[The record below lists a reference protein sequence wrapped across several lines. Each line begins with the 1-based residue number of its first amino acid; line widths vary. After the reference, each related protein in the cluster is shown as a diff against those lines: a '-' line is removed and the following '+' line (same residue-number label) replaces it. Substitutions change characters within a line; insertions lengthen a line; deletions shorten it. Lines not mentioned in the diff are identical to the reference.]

1 MSVEVFQTS
10 KEAVQAARRV
20 LDLGATCKASQSRY
34 EIMRATVWG
43 IAGPSG
49 TAHVNRVLC
58 CALPTWRLISE
69 RASVSEEHFRA
80 ELRVALSTLQ
90 DSGDLVELSG
100 GYWAPATARF
110 VALPEDAG
118 SLLVGGVPSA
128 LLSIDR
134 NLIQHHGPYRH
145 FANVP
150 LVLTESL
157 PVEAFLSWARLPDL
171 PLPDWGQSVIDS
183 LERVTYLP
191 DKSEAFEFYLPEKA
205 RPGTPQFKRWSA
217 DAANITG
224 TVLARR
230 TRLYGAREYRLVDV
244 RSGKIVSACEFQDI
258 DVRRFMYAL
267 DMAAKNPVHAR
278 QFRVGDRRQWHFT
291 SELPRAEQ
299 RMFAALGSVTI
310 PADRPF
316 ERRWMF
322 YRNEELALGML
333 RSLGIVIGQVS

>member
-1 MSVEVFQTS
+1 
-10 KEAVQAARRV
+10 
-20 LDLGATCKASQSRY
+20 
-34 EIMRATVWG
+34 
-43 IAGPSG
+43 
-49 TAHVNRVLC
+49 
-58 CALPTWRLISE
+58 LISE

-80 ELRVALSTLQ
+80 ELRDALSTLQ

-310 PADRPF
+310 PGDRPF

>member
-1 MSVEVFQTS
+1 
-10 KEAVQAARRV
+10 
-20 LDLGATCKASQSRY
+20 
-34 EIMRATVWG
+34 
-43 IAGPSG
+43 
-49 TAHVNRVLC
+49 
-58 CALPTWRLISE
+58 
-69 RASVSEEHFRA
+69 
-80 ELRVALSTLQ
+80 
-90 DSGDLVELSG
+90 
-100 GYWAPATARF
+100 
-110 VALPEDAG
+110 
-118 SLLVGGVPSA
+118 
-128 LLSIDR
+128 
-134 NLIQHHGPYRH
+134 
-145 FANVP
+145 
-150 LVLTESL
+150 
-157 PVEAFLSWARLPDL
+157 
-171 PLPDWGQSVIDS
+171 VIDS

-191 DKSEAFEFYLPEKA
+191 DKSEAFKFYLPEKA

-291 SELPRAEQ
+291 SELPRAEK

-310 PADRPF
+310 PGDRPF